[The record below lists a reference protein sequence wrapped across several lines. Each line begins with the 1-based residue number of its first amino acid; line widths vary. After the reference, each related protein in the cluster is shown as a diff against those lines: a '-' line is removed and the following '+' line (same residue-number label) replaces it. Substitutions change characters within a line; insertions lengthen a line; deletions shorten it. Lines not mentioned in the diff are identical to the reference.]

1 MQACWPRST
10 TSSRGATPSRSV
22 RAMIWAWWRRMNGS
36 SAWCPA
42 NPFSREKR
50 MSDLQIGLLI
60 VGVAVVAAVLV
71 FNWIQERRF
80 RKQANA
86 AFQVPVADVLMQ
98 DAAALRETYE
108 RVEPSLHEQALDAGA
123 PPVHLDTGLPDSAE
137 AVAPVDLAPA
147 PRSAP
152 APAAER
158 RPASSPPVAAP
169 APYDEL
175 IEYRARIGSDGVTAN
190 VFADAFNQTRTLGKA
205 VRWLGLPVGATAW
218 EDVQPWRDAR
228 YQQVVVTIQLA
239 DRNGA
244 VQEEQLAALCDLL
257 QAAAQTHGL
266 RLACD
271 DMVDALERAQ
281 AIDRFCVDVDVLIG
295 LNVVARG
302 EGVVN
307 LSRIVQQAEASG
319 MALGGDGVF
328 QLLDSRGEPLYALCN
343 HDAEPFSG
351 EVVEGQTSQGVTL
364 QFDVPRVPDGLKVFD
379 GMVAFGRK
387 LASEVGGVLVD
398 DNLRPLTDSGIEKI
412 RSQLLH
418 IYERMEA
425 RGVPSGSRRA
435 LRLFS

>member
-1 MQACWPRST
+1 
-10 TSSRGATPSRSV
+10 
-22 RAMIWAWWRRMNGS
+22 
-36 SAWCPA
+36 
-42 NPFSREKR
+42 

-98 DAAALRETYE
+98 DATAPHAIHERIEPALREPVFNGDGEDGIDT
-108 RVEPSLHEQALDAGA
+108 A
-123 PPVHLDTGLPDSAE
+123 PVHLDAGLPDSAE

-152 APAAER
+152 APAVER
-158 RPASSPPVAAP
+158 HPASPPSAAAP

-244 VQEEQLAALCDLL
+244 VQEEQLAALCDVL
-257 QAAAQTHGL
+257 QATAQAHGL

-302 EGVVN
+302 EGAVN
-307 LSRIVQQAEASG
+307 LTRIVREAESSG
-319 MALGGDGVF
+319 MVLGGDGVF

-343 HDAEPFSG
+343 HDAEPFAV
-351 EVVEGQTSQGVTL
+351 EAVEGQTSQGVTL

-387 LASEVGGVLVD
+387 LANETGGILVD
-398 DNLRPLTDSGIEKI
+398 DNLRPLTDTGIEKI
-412 RSQLLH
+412 RSQLVH

-425 RGVPSGSRRA
+425 RGVPSGSRRS

>member
-1 MQACWPRST
+1 
-10 TSSRGATPSRSV
+10 
-22 RAMIWAWWRRMNGS
+22 
-36 SAWCPA
+36 
-42 NPFSREKR
+42 

-98 DAAALRETYE
+98 DATAPHAIHDRIEPALREPAFNGDGEDGVDT
-108 RVEPSLHEQALDAGA
+108 A
-123 PPVHLDTGLPDSAE
+123 PVHLDTGLPDSAE
-137 AVAPVDLAPA
+137 AVAPVDVAPA

-152 APAAER
+152 APAVER
-158 RPASSPPVAAP
+158 RPASPPPVAAP

-175 IEYRARIGSDGVTAN
+175 IEYRARIGSDGVVAS

-228 YQQVVVTIQLA
+228 YQQVAVTIQLA

-257 QAAAQTHGL
+257 QATAQTHGL

-302 EGVVN
+302 EGAVN
-307 LSRIVQQAEASG
+307 LTRIVREAESCG
-319 MALGGDGVF
+319 MVLGGDGVF

-343 HDAEPFSG
+343 HDAEPFAV
-351 EVVEGQTSQGVTL
+351 EAVEGQTSQGVTL

-387 LASEVGGVLVD
+387 LANETGGILVD
-398 DNLRPLTDSGIEKI
+398 DNLRPLTDTGIEKI
-412 RSQLLH
+412 RSQLVH

-425 RGVPSGSRRA
+425 RGVPSGSRRS